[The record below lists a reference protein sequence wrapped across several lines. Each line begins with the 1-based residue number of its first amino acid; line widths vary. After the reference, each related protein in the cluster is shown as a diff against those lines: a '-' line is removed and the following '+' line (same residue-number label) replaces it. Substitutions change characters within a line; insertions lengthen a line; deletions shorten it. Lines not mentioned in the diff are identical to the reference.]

1 MNFRRP
7 LAWVGATILTTIIA
21 TSINLFL
28 PNIINKL
35 ELNTIKDNVAFVM
48 NEEIYS
54 PFNTNSQNEVSLNF
68 DSKYD
73 EVLDSINQDLRNQG
87 YTAKIQKYI
96 KKYYPYRVVFKNWKK
111 HLLEPCQ
118 KYNNYITKKH
128 LTIFYIFNNNNE
140 SVHIKNA
147 RISIS
152 NMAHNSCMFYEISSY
167 PKKDKYNIKKDYNGI
182 LFNINDYLPP
192 KEYITL
198 YVFSDKTLDVN
209 TKRGTYIEV
218 MNSSKQN
225 EIGVVSLKELI
236 KKYQESKKD
245 SYNVFVYFIISILSI
260 LLYKF
265 IIKLRIVDEKEN

>member
-7 LAWVGATILTTIIA
+7 LAWVGAT
-21 TSINLFL
+21 
-28 PNIINKL
+28 
-35 ELNTIKDNVAFVM
+35 
-48 NEEIYS
+48 
-54 PFNTNSQNEVSLNF
+54 
-68 DSKYD
+68 
-73 EVLDSINQDLRNQG
+73 
-87 YTAKIQKYI
+87 
-96 KKYYPYRVVFKNWKK
+96 
-111 HLLEPCQ
+111 
-118 KYNNYITKKH
+118 
-128 LTIFYIFNNNNE
+128 
-140 SVHIKNA
+140 
-147 RISIS
+147 IS

>member
-118 KYNNYITKKH
+118 KYNNYITKKY

-152 NMAHNSCMFYEISSY
+152 NMTHNSCIFYEISSY

-265 IIKLRIVDEKEN
+265 IVTIQHPTTTGT